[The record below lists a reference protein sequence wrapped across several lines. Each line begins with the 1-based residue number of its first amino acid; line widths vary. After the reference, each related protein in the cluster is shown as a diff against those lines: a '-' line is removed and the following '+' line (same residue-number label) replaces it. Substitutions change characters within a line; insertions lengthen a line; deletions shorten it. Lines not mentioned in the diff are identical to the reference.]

1 MKKKT
6 MTTTHKSDKV
16 KYRYEIHKAENVRII
31 RMSTDDGFD
40 GSGECEIVIAKHD
53 WYYLAFP
60 DMGTASPAFA
70 DLSSY
75 ERVSDLVHDAGFY
88 HPDTEA
94 ITLAIL
100 EVAKSGF

>member
-1 MKKKT
+1 MRKKT
-6 MTTTHKSDKV
+6 MTTTHKSYKV

-40 GSGECEIVIAKHD
+40 GAGECEIVIAKHD

-75 ERVSDLVHDAGFY
+75 ERVSNLVHAAGFY